1 MKYVYMA
8 IAAIFTVVLCFCSGE
23 KQSVKE
29 NLKSSLV
36 PKSLSEANLFVQ
48 DSIEVALD
56 SASGL
61 QKAEGRKYFLQAVD
75 MMVNK
80 KNAQGSIE
88 FFKESIFYYPNA
100 KSYFF
105 LAKADME
112 TGNLD
117 EADKALGVASEEA
130 YTPYSE
136 ISYAYAVIAAMRKDS
151 SCLAMLD
158 EAVSQYGFLDKDRI
172 TNEKAFDFIRNS
184 AGFTA
189 MLVNT
194 FNDDAKLKALLF
206 KNYLKVFPDLNAP
219 YVSPVDSA
227 SRYNFDHYINYD
239 YAVFIPGMEDG
250 RFSRDV
256 SNEYLFVGK
265 LKLNGGSQAVIYK
278 TVLAIADTLNP
289 VKTYVMVYDSLGNV
303 KDSEMIGCYC
313 SPTES
318 VAYTIKEDNSIEST
332 GYHYTWKFDPLEKG
346 YAGNE
351 VTSRNAD
358 KPSTLKLTG
367 SGTIEREAVAKA
379 NPDVSKAGG

>member
-8 IAAIFTVVLCFCSGE
+8 IAAIFTTVLCFCSGE
-23 KQSVKE
+23 KQSMKE
-29 NLKSSLV
+29 TLKSTVV
-36 PKSLSEANLFVQ
+36 PKALNEANLFVQ
-48 DSIEVALD
+48 DSIELALD
-56 SASGL
+56 GASEL

-75 MMVNK
+75 MLVNK

-88 FFKESIFYYPNA
+88 FFKESVYYYPNA

-117 EADKALGVASEEA
+117 EADRALAVASEEA

-136 ISYAYAVIAAMRKDS
+136 ISYAYAVMAAMRKDS
-151 SCLAMLD
+151 SCVAMLD
-158 EAVSQYGFLDKDRI
+158 QAVSQDGFLDKDRI
-172 TNEKAFDFIRNS
+172 MNEKAFDFIRNTP
-184 AGFTA
+184 GFTA

-206 KNYLKVFPDLNAP
+206 KNYLKVFPDLNTP
-219 YVSPVDSA
+219 YASPVDSA
-227 SRYNFDHYINYD
+227 ARYNYDNYINYD

-265 LKLNGGSQAVIYK
+265 LKMNGGNQAVIYK

-289 VKTYVMVYDSLGNV
+289 VKTYVMVYDSLGNI

-318 VAYTIKEDNSIEST
+318 VAYTIREDNSIEST
-332 GYHYTWKFDPLEKG
+332 SHHYTWKFDPLEKG

-351 VTSRNAD
+351 ITSRNSD
-358 KPSTLKLTG
+358 KPSTIKLGSTG
-367 SGTIEREAVAKA
+367 AIEREAVAKSSPSA
-379 NPDVSKAGG
+379 SKAGG